1 MQAIIYQKSKCS
13 NHPGIY
19 AKEQGY
25 LKISSNKN
33 YKKKSNIMNWLGN
46 SNMNDQIDINFS
58 SKDLAIN
65 YAKKHNI
72 EYEILEISQVRIKSK
87 SYADNFCKPILD

>member
-19 AKEQGY
+19 AKEQWY